1 MRWAHEEP
9 QPRARQR
16 SSKSTPETPQ
26 PDPTL
31 STVTSLDI
39 VGRLGGDDATRMTA
53 WALSPNFTDL
63 ELMMQWCNS
72 TYQDLSRNEKTDTIW
87 QCLVPE
93 EALEHPFLMHGILAL
108 SALHLARTR
117 NDHRRPMYSNI
128 AIAHQNQAL
137 ALFRDLLG
145 NINASNAKAMFA
157 FASIVVL
164 YTFGFPHES
173 NSSDSWT
180 SIDDLYQVIVLIRGV
195 QHVINTASTSL
206 RDSSF
211 QPLMHIEDPEP
222 FLPDDAQAA
231 LDELH
236 EANNA
241 CGAQD
246 ETHDT
251 EIYEDTI
258 HKLSSIMS
266 MLQRDLNSLTTAGRW
281 AIKVRTEYVDL
292 VREHAPLALVV
303 LAYYCVILHCL
314 RHHWCLWDWSYRVSR
329 AIWLVLDAQWRP
341 LVRWPMITIFGHAFM
356 NET

>member
-1 MRWAHEEP
+1 M
-9 QPRARQR
+9 
-16 SSKSTPETPQ
+16 
-26 PDPTL
+26 
-31 STVTSLDI
+31 
-39 VGRLGGDDATRMTA
+39 GRLGGDDATRMTA

-180 SIDDLYQVIVLIRGV
+180 SIDDLYQVIV
-195 QHVINTASTSL
+195 
-206 RDSSF
+206 
-211 QPLMHIEDPEP
+211 
-222 FLPDDAQAA
+222 
-231 LDELH
+231 
-236 EANNA
+236 
-241 CGAQD
+241 
-246 ETHDT
+246 
-251 EIYEDTI
+251 
-258 HKLSSIMS
+258 
-266 MLQRDLNSLTTAGRW
+266 
-281 AIKVRTEYVDL
+281 
-292 VREHAPLALVV
+292 
-303 LAYYCVILHCL
+303 
-314 RHHWCLWDWSYRVSR
+314 
-329 AIWLVLDAQWRP
+329 
-341 LVRWPMITIFGHAFM
+341 
-356 NET
+356 